1 VDDVKQLPP
10 EAASDDTKQLPPP
23 DAAPRPGNR
32 RRLPGN
38 VYSEQLLQ
46 RAITTEK
53 MVGYELRKTKRMNFF
68 WKAYSGVI
76 TVMFLFAMTC
86 LVYAIPL
93 IRILPIFFWARPDGV
108 IETALTTESLPDQM
122 MSDLAVQTFLWK
134 YVLARESYSWT
145 EQDFNNYIVQAMS
158 SVPVREAYQKWSSG
172 KNPQSYQ
179 ATLGKKGVIRV
190 AMTEVADYH
199 PSIGGQPGSIRL
211 HYSRKLHLDGEPDQ
225 PEMTYTVSMAFIKDF
240 QTGLDINDIRMFN
253 PFRIVITEYPGAYP
267 LSAKPVGR

>member
-1 VDDVKQLPP
+1 M
-10 EAASDDTKQLPPP
+10 SDTKQLPPP
-23 DAAPRPGNR
+23 DAAAGHDNK
-32 RRLPGN
+32 RRLPGL
-38 VYSEQLLQ
+38 VYPDGLLQ
-46 RAITTEK
+46 RAINTEK
-53 MVGYELRKTKRMNFF
+53 ITGWELRKTKRMKLF
-68 WKAYSGVI
+68 WKAYSVVI

-93 IRILPIFFWARPDGV
+93 IRILPVFFWARPDGV

-134 YVLARESYSWT
+134 YVLARESYSYI

-190 AMTEVADYH
+190 EMTEVADYH

-211 HYSRKLHLDGEPDQ
+211 HYSRKLWLEGEPEQ
-225 PEMTYTVSMAFIKDF
+225 EARIYTISLAFIKDF
-240 QTGLDINDIRMFN
+240 PTGLNINDIRMFN